1 MDRLEAMSVLLSV
14 VEAGSISAASR
25 KLRVPLATVS
35 RKISDL
41 EAHLK
46 VQLLMR
52 SNRQVVLTDA
62 GRSFVAACRR
72 ILQDVDDAEREAADE
87 VKVPRGELTV
97 SAPIALG
104 RLYLLPV
111 VVEFLRD
118 YPGIDVRMQLTD
130 RRLNLIDDHIDVA
143 LRVGE
148 LLDDSLIAKKV
159 GTVRRVVCASTSYL
173 ERRGTPM
180 SPDDLKDHDCLTFEN
195 TLSAQAWDF
204 MIGGMRKSF
213 PIHSRLVVSTAETA
227 VEAAVAGVGL
237 TRMLDYQIDKQRR
250 EDALRVV
257 LEDFG
262 TPAKP
267 VHLIY
272 EQAVY
277 LPLKTRTFLDHAAP
291 RLKEAFR
298 ALRTSFVSFA
308 KTGGSVAVQPVAD
321 PERYGPYRVKSTHPG
336 GPAARFVVR
345 PKAEELLSDLRLRLR
360 AVPAHAAQQ
369 ALSTA
374 PMSVVARARPL
385 SLAPV

>member
-1 MDRLEAMSVLLSV
+1 MDRLESMSVLLSV

-97 SAPIALG
+97 SEPIALG

-111 VVEFLRD
+111 VVEFLRV
-118 YPGIDVRMQLTD
+118 YPRIDVRMLLAD
-130 RRLNLIDDHIDVA
+130 RRLNLIDEHIDVA

-148 LLDDSLIAKKV
+148 LVDNSLIAKKV
-159 GTVRRVVCASTSYL
+159 GTVRRVVCASPSYL
-173 ERRGTPM
+173 ERRGTPI
-180 SPDDLKDHDCLTFEN
+180 SPDDLRDHDCLTFEN
-195 TLSAQAWDF
+195 TLSAQAWNF
-204 MIGGMRKSF
+204 MIGSTRKSF
-213 PIHSRLVVSTAETA
+213 PIHSRLVVSTAEAA

-250 EDALRVV
+250 EGALRVV
-257 LEDFG
+257 LEVFA
-262 TPAKP
+262 TPPKP
-267 VHLIY
+267 VHMIY
-272 EQAVY
+272 EQAAY

-291 RLKEAFR
+291 RLKETFR
-298 ALRTSFVSFA
+298 AL
-308 KTGGSVAVQPVAD
+308 AD
-321 PERYGPYRVKSTHPG
+321 
-336 GPAARFVVR
+336 
-345 PKAEELLSDLRLRLR
+345 
-360 AVPAHAAQQ
+360 
-369 ALSTA
+369 
-374 PMSVVARARPL
+374 
-385 SLAPV
+385 

>member
-14 VEAGSISAASR
+14 AEAGSISAASR

-35 RKISDL
+35 RKIADL

-52 SNRQVVLTDA
+52 SNRKVVLTDA

-111 VVEFLRD
+111 VVEFLRN
-118 YPGIDVRMQLTD
+118 YPDIDVRMLLAD
-130 RRLNLIDDHIDVA
+130 RRLNLIDDRIDVA

-148 LLDDSLIAKKV
+148 LLDNSLIAKKV
-159 GTVRRVVCASTSYL
+159 GTVRRVVCASPAYL
-173 ERRGTPM
+173 EHRGTPM

-195 TLSAQAWDF
+195 TLSAQAWNF
-204 MIGGMRKSF
+204 MIGGMRRSF
-213 PIHSRLVVSTAETA
+213 PIHSRLVVSTAEAA
-227 VEAAVAGVGL
+227 VDAAVAGAGL
-237 TRMLDYQIDKQRR
+237 TRMLDYQINKPRR
-250 EDALRVV
+250 EGALTVV
-257 LEDFG
+257 LEAFG
-262 TPAKP
+262 TPPRP

-272 EQAVY
+272 EQAAYV
-277 LPLKTRTFLDHAAP
+277 PLKTRTFLDHAAP

-298 ALRTSFVSFA
+298 ALA
-308 KTGGSVAVQPVAD
+308 N
-321 PERYGPYRVKSTHPG
+321 
-336 GPAARFVVR
+336 
-345 PKAEELLSDLRLRLR
+345 
-360 AVPAHAAQQ
+360 
-369 ALSTA
+369 
-374 PMSVVARARPL
+374 
-385 SLAPV
+385 